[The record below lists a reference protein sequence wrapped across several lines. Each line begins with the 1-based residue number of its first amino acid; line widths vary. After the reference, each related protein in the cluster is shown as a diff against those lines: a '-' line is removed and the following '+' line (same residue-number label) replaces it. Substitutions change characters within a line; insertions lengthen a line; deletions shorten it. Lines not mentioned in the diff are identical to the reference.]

1 MSRVASEL
9 CERVHRANQTLV
21 ESGLVTETFGN
32 VSAVDRDAGVFLI
45 KPSGEIGRASCRE
58 RVSSVV

>member
-1 MSRVASEL
+1 VSRVASEL

-32 VSAVDRDAGVFLI
+32 VSGVDRAAAC
-45 KPSGEIGRASCRE
+45 S
-58 RVSSVV
+58 